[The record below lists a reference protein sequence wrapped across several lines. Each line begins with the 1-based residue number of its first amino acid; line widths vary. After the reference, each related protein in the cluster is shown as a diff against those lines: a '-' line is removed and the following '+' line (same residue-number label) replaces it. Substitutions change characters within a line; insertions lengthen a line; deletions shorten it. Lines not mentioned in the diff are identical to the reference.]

1 MTTTVADIRATIV
14 DTIKALV
21 PTGITTPRFAPWQE
35 DTLRTSFRLWSEKN
49 PLAAFRRFSVRV
61 LPGVEPAGVH
71 DYNRR
76 REVARLECVV
86 AYPADHRYGA
96 LGAVSLDTIL
106 AADMA
111 LIVDAVGTKGYATI
125 SPAAAAVVTDEG
137 HTVED
142 LEACRFGVA
151 TFTCE
156 YYRSTT

>member
-1 MTTTVADIRATIV
+1 VTTTVADIRATIV

-21 PTGITTPRFAPWQE
+21 PTGITTPRFTPWQE

-111 LIVDAVGTKGYATI
+111 LIVRLLDPD
-125 SPAAAAVVTDEG
+125 PALVAALPAAAVVTDEG

-156 YYRSTT
+156 FYRSTT